1 MIDAVNRRFKTR
13 AIILLFGL
21 LLAFYLR
28 IDDVGNWPVRWDEAY
43 SVWGAQMGFLEG
55 TEFTAR
61 DVHPPIYYWLL
72 HIWVRMAGS
81 SEFAI
86 RLLSVF
92 PSLIAISAVY
102 AITLRLSRQRPAALL
117 AMLIITTSPYHIH
130 WSQDASMYAL
140 AAMFASLAI
149 YAHLRIR
156 TRLLAIA
163 GIGAAL
169 SHYFGAI
176 VVGIV
181 VLHEVLARR
190 DMGRKRR
197 QWYAAI
203 AFIVAVCLV
212 WGAYAIGLMR
222 KDPSLATFDPLQAFL
237 LMANVF
243 AVNSSTHLGAYTL
256 HVQLIT
262 SIFFVGL
269 FLSWRDNPRATSFI
283 ILGCLVPPAV
293 IALLGLPFVPF
304 HVNALQERYF
314 NIFAPFVFAGFGIG
328 LAAMLRRRWLR
339 LVGAIIGIGLLVF
352 NGSLVMKR
360 ADKRYFKDDYRSMMG
375 LSLH

>member
-1 MIDAVNRRFKTR
+1 
-13 AIILLFGL
+13 
-21 LLAFYLR
+21 
-28 IDDVGNWPVRWDEAY
+28 
-43 SVWGAQMGFLEG
+43 MGFLEG

-140 AAMFASLAI
+140 AAMFASLTI

-212 WGAYAIGLMR
+212 WGAYAKGLMR
-222 KDPSLATFDPLQAFL
+222 KDPSLATFDPMQAFL

-243 AVNSSTHLGAYTL
+243 AINSSTHLGAYTL

-269 FLSWRDNPRATSFI
+269 FLGWRDNPRATSFI
-283 ILGCLVPPAV
+283 TLDCLVPPTV

-314 NIFAPFVFAGFGIG
+314 NIFAPFVFAGLGFG